1 MRVRLAARSLLPALA
16 CIALSAA
23 SAFAQGTADPA
34 RSRPVRGVWVHPG
47 FFGTERTAA
56 IEKMRAT
63 LDAYAEAGIN
73 TVIVLVKT
81 TSGHVYYATGIG
93 VPDPAW
99 NWDFF
104 GTFLAEA
111 RQRKAEV
118 VDTLCPMLYTNSAGL
133 FEKLVVEALAHSRG
147 HSQVCA
153 GIGIGTS
160 HNQNT
165 ADGMAEQMRIA
176 ASSGADG
183 VVFFS
188 SSSLNAPF
196 LERLK
201 SAK

>member
-1 MRVRLAARSLLPALA
+1 MRVRLAAGGWLLVLA
-16 CIALSAA
+16 CTSVIAAPA
-23 SAFAQGTADPA
+23 SAWASTDPA
-34 RSRPVRGVWVHPG
+34 PSMPVRGVWMHPG
-47 FFGTERTAA
+47 FFGSERTAA
-56 IEKMRAT
+56 VEKMRAT
-63 LDAYAEAGIN
+63 LDEYAEAGIN
-73 TVIVLVKT
+73 TVIMLVKT
-81 TSGHVYYATGIG
+81 TSGHVCDASGIAI
-93 VPDPAW
+93 PDPAFT
-99 NWDFF
+99 WDFF

-133 FEKLVVEALAHSRG
+133 FEKLVREAVAHGTGQSR
-147 HSQVCA
+147 VCA

-165 ADGMAEQMRIA
+165 VEGMIEQMGISR
-176 ASSGADG
+176 SSGADG